1 MSGDKLVNDIVGNHD
16 VRVVSQILVSID
28 EFERFV
34 HGERVELL
42 VEFVLFAG
50 RGDLFPG
57 SGAD

>member
-42 VEFVLFAG
+42 VEFDAF
-50 RGDLFPG
+50 
-57 SGAD
+57 